1 MHIPGFS
8 VPDPSVPL
16 EQASRQWNNDVNQPP
31 NSSATASSETAGES
45 QNGVNHFTRLALAS
59 ITCFT
64 STCLSRFIM
73 AWKYKLLNIWYS
85 VWCSNVHSSTI
96 YMQCFISPI
105 YARTPDTFVQKVLYK
120 KASIFYFKKPKMIGN
135 IDIFSSLV
143 FKFSAKSLSI
153 SLRNGWKALYVSS
166 VTYFIVCNWLQ
177 WDY

>member
-73 AWKYKLLNIWYS
+73 AWKYNLLNIWYS

-105 YARTPDTFVQKVLYK
+105 YALTPDTLVQTVLFK
-120 KASIFYFKKPKMIGN
+120 NASIFYFKKPTMICN
-135 IDIFSSLV
+135 IDIFTSLV
-143 FKFSAKSLSI
+143 FKVLLGSFQQSSLNAMRI
-153 SLRNGWKALYVSS
+153 LHHG
-166 VTYFIVCNWLQ
+166 C
-177 WDY
+177 

>member
-59 ITCFT
+59 ITYFT

-73 AWKYKLLNIWYS
+73 AWKYNLLNIWYS

-105 YARTPDTFVQKVLYK
+105 YALTPDTLVQTVLFK
-120 KASIFYFKKPKMIGN
+120 NASIFYFKKPTMICN
-135 IDIFSSLV
+135 IDIFTSLV
-143 FKFSAKSLSI
+143 FKVLLGSFQRSSLNAMRI
-153 SLRNGWKALYVSS
+153 LHHG
-166 VTYFIVCNWLQ
+166 C
-177 WDY
+177 

>member
-16 EQASRQWNNDVNQPP
+16 EQASRRWNNDGNQPP

-73 AWKYKLLNIWYS
+73 AWKYNLLNIWYS

-96 YMQCFISPI
+96 YMQCLIPPI
-105 YARTPDTFVQKVLYK
+105 YARTPDTFVQTVFKEKRQWWVILIFLHHWFSRFFSGLFSKVHKTQCVFYITDVRVLYK
-120 KASIFYFKKPKMIGN
+120 MHVVAFHQF
-135 IDIFSSLV
+135 
-143 FKFSAKSLSI
+143 
-153 SLRNGWKALYVSS
+153 
-166 VTYFIVCNWLQ
+166 
-177 WDY
+177 